1 MLEKDIKK
9 VIDGVYPFH
18 MPGHKRQK
26 QWLEGLYDL
35 DITEISG
42 AAGFGTLRTLN
53 RAFIKQTGMS
63 PSEYKK
69 ENRAEHLGASAP

>member
-9 VIDGVYPFH
+9 VIEDVYPFH

-26 QWLEGLYDL
+26 QWFEGLYDL

-42 AAGFGTLRTLN
+42 ADDLH
-53 RAFIKQTGMS
+53 S
-63 PSEYKK
+63 PSGIIMEAQ
-69 ENRAEHLGASAP
+69 RRVSRQLGTVSSIFLTGGSTC